1 MFKLMAGYWF
11 DWGGRFKTKRDRNL
25 ALGNALIGMLRLSL
39 MDRDVSLWLKTSAHE
54 LILEEGRVVGV
65 LAKRGDEDVRIRAEK
80 GVILGAGG
88 FESND
93 EMRKKYL
100 PNPTRAEWTCGSP
113 CNTGDVIRMGIEVGA
128 ALEWMDDAWW
138 GPTTVVPGEECA
150 RMLVVEKSLPG
161 CVFVD
166 KRGERFV
173 DEAAPYIDIVN
184 AMYKRHSPEAP
195 CVPAYMVFDA
205 VYRKKYPCGPF
216 LQSSQQPDWRLPKEF
231 KQGYLKKDTTIAGL
245 AEQMGID
252 PKGLEATIQ
261 KMNEYARTGKDLDYQ
276 KGDSLYD
283 RYYGDPNVEPNPC
296 LAPIEKPPF
305 YGLQIEAGDL
315 GTKGGLKTD
324 ANAGVLNEA
333 GEPIPG
339 LYAIGN
345 CSGSVT
351 GRTYPGAGST
361 IGPAMTFGYVAVLDA
376 IPT

>member
-1 MFKLMAGYWF
+1 MKS
-11 DWGGRFKTKRDRNL
+11 KRDRNL

-39 MDRDVSLWLKTSAHE
+39 MERDVSIWLKTSAKE
-54 LILEEGRVVGV
+54 LIVEEGRVVGV
-65 LAKRGDEDVRIRAEK
+65 VAAREDERIRIRAEK

-100 PNPTRAEWTCGSP
+100 PNPTKAEWTCGSP
-113 CNTGDVIRMGIEVGA
+113 CNTGDAIRMGIEVDA

-138 GPTTVVPGEECA
+138 GPTTVVPGEDRA
-150 RMLVVEKSLPG
+150 RMLIVEKSLPG
-161 CVFVD
+161 CAFVD

-184 AMYKRHSPEAP
+184 AMYRSHKPEAS

-205 VYRKKYPCGPF
+205 TYRKKYPCGPF

-231 KQGYLKKDTTIAGL
+231 KQGYLKKDETLAGL

-252 PKGLEATIQ
+252 PAGLETTIQ
-261 KMNEYARTGKDLDYQ
+261 KMNEYARTGKDLDFH

-283 RYYGDPNVEPNPC
+283 RYYGDANVKPNPC
-296 LAPIEKPPF
+296 LAPIETPPF
-305 YGLQIEAGDL
+305 YGLEVQAGDL

-324 ANAGVLNEA
+324 ARARVLNEA
-333 GEPIPG
+333 GEVIPG

-345 CSGSVT
+345 CSGSVM
-351 GRTYPGAGST
+351 GRTYAGAGST
-361 IGPAMTFGYVAVLDA
+361 IGPAMAFGYVAVLDA